1 MLLLSLGVSVPAW
14 CLKCCLVF
22 RNLIK
27 ACADGGKDPVAFKV
41 GMHGCGAESD
51 PIANAEVDP
60 MGGVFEGG
68 VGIVNK
74 TALRRSPID
83 EVQNKLR

>member
-1 MLLLSLGVSVPAW
+1 MVF
-14 CLKCCLVF
+14 KYCLVF
-22 RNLIK
+22 RNLIE
-27 ACADGGKDPVAFKV
+27 ACTDGGKDPVAFKV

-68 VGIVNK
+68 VGIGNN
-74 TALRRSPID
+74 TSLQRSAIE
-83 EVQNKLR
+83 EVQNELR